1 MEAERSSKTFRSTR
15 MVALCRNITNSN
27 ANLCFWRL
35 ELGSFRV
42 ELWAGLGRQLELA
55 WVIIE
60 CIYIRVL
67 KKCLLVGGGEGV
79 PFHVMFQL
87 S

>member
-1 MEAERSSKTFRSTR
+1 M
-15 MVALCRNITNSN
+15 
-27 ANLCFWRL
+27 
-35 ELGSFRV
+35 ELG
-42 ELWAGLGRQLELA
+42 AGLGRQLELA
-55 WVIIE
+55 WVLIE
-60 CIYIRVL
+60 CIYISVF